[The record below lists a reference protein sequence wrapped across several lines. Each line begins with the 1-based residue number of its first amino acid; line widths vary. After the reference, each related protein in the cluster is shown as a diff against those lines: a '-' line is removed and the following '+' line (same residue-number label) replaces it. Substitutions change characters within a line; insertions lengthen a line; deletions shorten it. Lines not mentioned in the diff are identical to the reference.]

1 MKNILT
7 VFAVLAIASVANAG
21 LQISVNGV
29 VSPAESEVTL
39 NVGETAVI
47 DIHGYDQPDPITGW
61 MLLQGPATLDASS
74 PTFVW
79 ENSAVANM
87 QEPLLSEMI
96 ANFEAYGIPGVV
108 DIIEMDIQDIEEPL
122 VTPNG
127 LVIDGLKFT
136 CTDIGDVVL
145 QLLNAKDFSVL
156 DAVTIHQ
163 IPEPMTLGLLGL
175 GGLFLRRRK

>member
-1 MKNILT
+1 MKNVLT

-29 VSPAESEVTL
+29 VSPPESEVTL

-47 DIHGYDQPDPITGW
+47 DIHATAWESGYL
-61 MLLQGPATLDASS
+61 LLQGPGTIDASA
-74 PTFVW
+74 PTLPLW
-79 ENSAVANM
+79 ENSSVANV
-87 QEPLLSEMI
+87 QEPDLSELIVGLADFGYPDVLDIVTMD
-96 ANFEAYGIPGVV
+96 VV
-108 DIIEMDIQDIEEPL
+108 DTEDPYL
-122 VTPNG
+122 TPNG

-136 CTDIGDVVL
+136 CTEVGDVVL
-145 QLLNAKDFSVL
+145 TLLNANTFEEFDV
-156 DAVTIHQ
+156 VTIHQ